1 MGDRNVFYRICCS
14 CCGEDEPEE
23 KTPIISDTLLYF
35 AQEAQRRRSEQAN
48 LWSEPHDAFHTER
61 DDDRELYNLLQ
72 KRAKTRRGSQGY
84 RRLSFDIHAVRQ
96 ERRDVLG
103 KWKMIL
109 ENLGF
114 HAESDMLLNV
124 TSATSYSSMRNAP
137 QAKKLLD
144 ILAQETSIFDN
155 KMPAER
161 YIFVLDRLITLD
173 AAEDFLRKA
182 KNYYPRDQ
190 SPEMETEEQD
200 SVVVLI
206 KRTNEI
212 NPVTDEELEEVDEEI
227 LLSRSLEL

>member
-1 MGDRNVFYRICCS
+1 MGNRNVFYRICCF
-14 CCGEDEPEE
+14 CCAEDEPEE

-35 AQEAQRRRSEQAN
+35 AQEAQRRRSEETN
-48 LWSEPHDAFHTER
+48 LWNEPQDTSHTER
-61 DDDRELYNLLQ
+61 DDDRELYNMLQ

-84 RRLSFDIHAVRQ
+84 RRLSIDIHAARQ
-96 ERRDVLG
+96 ERRGVLE

-124 TSATSYSSMRNAP
+124 TSVTSYSNMRNAP

-144 ILAQETSIFDN
+144 ILAQETSIFEN

-173 AAEDFLRKA
+173 AAEDFLSKA
-182 KNYYPRDQ
+182 RIYYPRDQ
-190 SPEMETEEQD
+190 SPEVENEGQD
-200 SVVVLI
+200 SVAVLI

-212 NPVTDEELEEVDEEI
+212 KPVTDEELEEVDEDI

>member
-23 KTPIISDTLLYF
+23 KTPIISETLLYF
-35 AQEAQRRRSEQAN
+35 AQEAQRRRSEQTN
-48 LWSEPHDAFHTER
+48 LWNEPHDTSHMER

-72 KRAKTRRGSQGY
+72 KRSRTRRGSQGY

-96 ERRDVLG
+96 ERRDILE

-109 ENLGF
+109 EKLGF
-114 HAESDMLLNV
+114 LAETDLLLNV
-124 TSATSYSSMRNAP
+124 TSATSYSMRNAP
-137 QAKKLLD
+137 KAKKLLD
-144 ILAQETSIFDN
+144 ILAQETSIFEN

-173 AAEDFLRKA
+173 AAEDFLLKA
-182 KNYYPRDQ
+182 KMYYPHEL
-190 SPEMETEEQD
+190 SPETEKDEHN
-200 SVVVLI
+200 SAVLI
-206 KRTNEI
+206 KKTNEI
-212 NPVTDEELEEVDEEI
+212 NAVTDEELEEVDEDA

>member
-1 MGDRNVFYRICCS
+1 MGDRNIFYRICCS
-14 CCGEDEPEE
+14 CCKGDEPEE

-48 LWSEPHDAFHTER
+48 LWSEPHDTSHMER

-103 KWKMIL
+103 KWKIIL

-114 HAESDMLLNV
+114 HAESEMLLNV

-144 ILAQETSIFDN
+144 VLAQETSIFEN

-161 YIFVLDRLITLD
+161 YIFVLDRLIALD
-173 AAEDFLRKA
+173 AAEEFLTKA
-182 KNYYPRDQ
+182 KTYYPRDQ
-190 SPEMETEEQD
+190 SPELENEGQD
-200 SVVVLI
+200 SAAFLI
-206 KRTNEI
+206 KKSNGI
-212 NPVTDEELEEVDEEI
+212 NSVTDEELEEVDEDA

>member
-48 LWSEPHDAFHTER
+48 LWSEPHDPFHMER

-124 TSATSYSSMRNAP
+124 TSATPYSSMRNAP

-144 ILAQETSIFDN
+144 ILAEETSIFDN

-182 KNYYPRDQ
+182 KTYYPRDQ

-200 SVVVLI
+200 SVAVLI

-212 NPVTDEELEEVDEEI
+212 KPVTDEELEEVDEET